1 MVWFVIVTALLV
13 VSAGFLADALRRL
26 KKSFSKSNKLVVN
39 EKTMCL
45 HVTALF
51 LHTVVIV
58 IVQYITVYTFINP
71 SSKDDFVLNVS
82 RIVLF
87 ASQSISQAIVIYLFV
102 QFSKP
107 QSLMK
112 DQGRTA
118 SGSSSGSEEERDVE
132 KLNMLFYI
140 KQMPKMIKQQG
151 TNFLDVDTGKSALE

>member
-71 SSKDDFVLNVS
+71 SSKDDFILNVS

-118 SGSSSGSEEERDVE
+118 SGSSSGSQEERDVE

-140 KQMPKMIKQQG
+140 KQMPKMIKQ
-151 TNFLDVDTGKSALE
+151 

>member
-140 KQMPKMIKQQG
+140 KQMPKMIKQ
-151 TNFLDVDTGKSALE
+151 

>member
-71 SSKDDFVLNVS
+71 SPKDDFVLNIS

-87 ASQSISQAIVIYLFV
+87 ASQSIS
-102 QFSKP
+102 
-107 QSLMK
+107 
-112 DQGRTA
+112 
-118 SGSSSGSEEERDVE
+118 
-132 KLNMLFYI
+132 
-140 KQMPKMIKQQG
+140 
-151 TNFLDVDTGKSALE
+151 

>member
-118 SGSSSGSEEERDVE
+118 SGSSSGSQEERDVE

-140 KQMPKMIKQQG
+140 KQMPKMIKQ
-151 TNFLDVDTGKSALE
+151 

>member
-87 ASQSISQAIVIYLFV
+87 ASQSIS
-102 QFSKP
+102 
-107 QSLMK
+107 
-112 DQGRTA
+112 
-118 SGSSSGSEEERDVE
+118 
-132 KLNMLFYI
+132 
-140 KQMPKMIKQQG
+140 
-151 TNFLDVDTGKSALE
+151 